1 MKIALVRKLIFLDV
15 RLLHVILRLGNIS
28 VSENLRLELLL
39 LLVEILLIEIIRV
52 GVGLKQVVM
61 LLYESLLTCGWR
73 KPEDLL
79 HVHHLLLVIIERELL
94 NLVKLLLLLLDL
106 LLLYLNC
113 LDLLGQRILS
123 LNRLGGRGR
132 RTWSRL
138 LIFLDTF
145 VDILLKFSALSVRQ
159 LLQVELEGLRVCTI
173 WIDALFYYSVD
184 AHKLLICQE
193 VYVMTKGLSLCQSHL
208 FYSLDVLLPGWV
220 WWRSIVLMLILHPQ
234 RLLLHLF
241 SVKEGSRVNGSYEDF
256 SL

>member
-1 MKIALVRKLIFLDV
+1 LKIALVRKLIFLDV

-61 LLYESLLTCGWR
+61 LLYQSLLTCGWR

-132 RTWSRL
+132 RTWSGAATLGQAADTGCRPTCQRGCGTSARL
-138 LIFLDTF
+138 GG
-145 VDILLKFSALSVRQ
+145 ARW
-159 LLQVELEGLRVCTI
+159 GGG
-173 WIDALFYYSVD
+173 A
-184 AHKLLICQE
+184 
-193 VYVMTKGLSLCQSHL
+193 
-208 FYSLDVLLPGWV
+208 
-220 WWRSIVLMLILHPQ
+220 
-234 RLLLHLF
+234 
-241 SVKEGSRVNGSYEDF
+241 
-256 SL
+256 